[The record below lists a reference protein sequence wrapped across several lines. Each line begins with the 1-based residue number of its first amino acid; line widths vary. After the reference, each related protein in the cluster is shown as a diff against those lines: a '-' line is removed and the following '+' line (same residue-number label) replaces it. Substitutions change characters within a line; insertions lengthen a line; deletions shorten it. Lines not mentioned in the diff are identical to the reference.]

1 MLPPPPT
8 HEIRSTVN
16 GAFPVFD
23 ARACMHACRHI
34 IPSPPP
40 QRTAVTANHSHPYI
54 YKTPSHLPLFP
65 QACKR
70 EEEELT
76 NPSSSS
82 LLPSSGGGASPARL
96 SRRPPPTMEMKKI
109 ACAVLVAAASATAA
123 FAAEAPAP
131 SPASDSFAV
140 APAVGA
146 QCAQLKTCGTRGP
159 LTASDPD
166 ALTQVLP
173 VVHYHRSLPRG
184 PLHRQARALRQNG
197 FVSFLF
203 DLLRTRSLRLF
214 WRIGGDE
221 SEFDISGDE
230 SKVFELIEDLKSNSI
245 DAHRA
250 ATAELRLLARHMEN
264 RMVIA
269 KCGAISLLV
278 GLLHSTDPKTQENA
292 VTALLNLSLSDN
304 KIAIANA
311 NAIDPLIHVLKTGN
325 PEAQE
330 NSAATLLSL
339 SVTEENKLQIGRS
352 GAIEP
357 LVELLANGTLRGKKD
372 AVSALYNLSN
382 LRENKVRIVQA
393 GAVSHL
399 LCKNSG
405 RFCSLVLQEG
415 AVPPLVALSRFG
427 TPRAKTK

>member
-1 MLPPPPT
+1 MNEGFGQLST
-8 HEIRSTVN
+8 ERSPFLTQ
-16 GAFPVFD
+16 
-23 ARACMHACRHI
+23 HI

-82 LLPSSGGGASPARL
+82 LLPSSGGGAAPARL

-166 ALTQVLP
+166 ALTQVLT

-221 SEFDISGDE
+221 LEWG
-230 SKVFELIEDLKSNSI
+230 
-245 DAHRA
+245 
-250 ATAELRLLARHMEN
+250 TELRLLARHMEN

-393 GAVSHL
+393 GAVTL
-399 LCKNSG
+399 LQLCQNSG

-427 TPRAKTK
+427 TPRAKTKINKDGMLEFGYRAYTGLRPAWDMSLLFSSK

>member
-1 MLPPPPT
+1 MGHEAMCPAKDVWNEGAVDCVRPRRPNAGIAGRPLSPLSTARSFTPPSS
-8 HEIRSTVN
+8 RS
-16 GAFPVFD
+16 
-23 ARACMHACRHI
+23 
-34 IPSPPP
+34 SPE
-40 QRTAVTANHSHPYI
+40 RLRE
-54 YKTPSHLPLFP
+54 LPLRF
-65 QACKR
+65 AAYAKFA
-70 EEEELT
+70 
-76 NPSSSS
+76 S
-82 LLPSSGGGASPARL
+82 LLANRW
-96 SRRPPPTMEMKKI
+96 R
-109 ACAVLVAAASATAA
+109 
-123 FAAEAPAP
+123 
-131 SPASDSFAV
+131 
-140 APAVGA
+140 
-146 QCAQLKTCGTRGP
+146 
-159 LTASDPD
+159 
-166 ALTQVLP
+166 
-173 VVHYHRSLPRG
+173 
-184 PLHRQARALRQNG
+184 
-197 FVSFLF
+197 
-203 DLLRTRSLRLF
+203 
-214 WRIGGDE
+214 RIGVGKSGRRKGKMAMD
-221 SEFDISGDE
+221 SRFDISGDE

-399 LCKNSG
+399 VELMDPATGMVDKAVAVLANLATIPEGRNAIGQDGGIFVLVEVVELGSARGKENAAAALLQLCKNSG

-427 TPRAKTK
+427 TPRAKTKARDLLNCFQNQGYLHSARR